1 MLQPKDMSILRIV
14 ILISAI
20 SKTTRDILSP
30 KVLWFVLKIGFGSF
44 IFWVAVLTYFWTPFE
59 EFVAGFVAK
68 IPFIGGWEWFQ
79 ETGAFISALILG
91 YTLIILTISNL
102 TSFLSEE
109 VILSLAEKEYP
120 QIEPVRAGEIHRSI
134 YYTIKA
140 SIYFVVMFLL
150 MFPLIFI
157 PIFGQIVMT
166 WLWSILLKEPMIYD
180 VGTLFIKD
188 EKELNIKSKKAWLI
202 AMLASLFNY
211 IPVLNIFAPLYS
223 QILFMHYILSQKLKG
238 K

>member
-1 MLQPKDMSILRIV
+1 MLILRIV
-14 ILISAI
+14 ILFSAI

-30 KVLWFVLKIGFGSF
+30 KVLWFIIKIGFASSV
-44 IFWVAVLTYFWTPFE
+44 FWIAVLYYFWAPFE
-59 EFVAGFVAK
+59 QFVAKFVAK
-68 IPFIGGWEWFQ
+68 IPFVGGWEWFQ
-79 ETGAFISALILG
+79 ETGAFVMALLLG

-102 TSFLSEE
+102 TSFFSEGI
-109 VILSLAEKEYP
+109 ILSLAKKDYP
-120 QIEPVRAGEIHRSI
+120 DIEPVKAGETHRSI

-140 SIYFVVMFLL
+140 TLYFVFMFILCL
-150 MFPLIFI
+150 PLIFI
-157 PIFGQIVMT
+157 PIIGQTIILT

-188 EKELNIKSKKAWLI
+188 EKELGIKSKKAWLI

>member
-1 MLQPKDMSILRIV
+1 LF
-14 ILISAI
+14 SAI

-30 KVLWFVLKIGFGSF
+30 SVLWFVIKIGVGSF
-44 IFWVAVLTYFWTPFE
+44 IFWVGVLTYFWDPFE
-59 EFVAGFVAK
+59 QFVAKFVAK
-68 IPFIGGWEWFQ
+68 IPLVGSWEWFQ

-102 TSFLSEE
+102 TSFLSED
-109 VILSLAEKEYP
+109 VILKLAKKDYP
-120 QIEPVRAGEIHRSI
+120 QIKPVRAGKIHRSI

-140 SIYFVVMFLL
+140 SLYFVGMFLL
-150 MFPLIFI
+150 LFPLIFI
-157 PIFGQIVMT
+157 PVFGQVVMT

-180 VGTLFIKD
+180 VGTLFIED

-202 AMLASLFNY
+202 AMIASLFNY

-223 QILFMHYILSQKLKG
+223 QILFMHYILTQKLKENR
-238 K
+238 